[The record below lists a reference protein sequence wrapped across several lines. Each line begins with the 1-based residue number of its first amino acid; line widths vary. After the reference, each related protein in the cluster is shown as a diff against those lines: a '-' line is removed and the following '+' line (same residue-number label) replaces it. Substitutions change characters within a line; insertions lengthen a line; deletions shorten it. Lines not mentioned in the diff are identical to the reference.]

1 MHHIAH
7 KYRLYPT
14 KEQEQQLRAF
24 CGTTRW
30 LWNYMLDLNQKTYQ
44 ETKKFVFGIDMA
56 NLLQWTCPSC
66 GAEHD
71 RDINAAMNIQFW
83 GIMATPHDL
92 FENTNTPGTG
102 EINACGDTSSEYV
115 SGHVQVSMKQEAAY
129 ALASQ

>member
-1 MHHIAH
+1 
-7 KYRLYPT
+7 
-14 KEQEQQLRAF
+14 
-24 CGTTRW
+24 
-30 LWNYMLDLNQKTYQ
+30 
-44 ETKKFVFGIDMA
+44 MA